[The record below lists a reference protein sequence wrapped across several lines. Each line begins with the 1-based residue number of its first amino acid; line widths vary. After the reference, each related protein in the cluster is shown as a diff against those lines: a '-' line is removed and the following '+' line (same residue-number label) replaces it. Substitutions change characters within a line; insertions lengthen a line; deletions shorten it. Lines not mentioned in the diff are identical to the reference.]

1 MRAYETL
8 CKSLTSGCAPTLE
21 RVFAEASLS
30 PPQRDA
36 MTIGRWLL
44 KNRSREDQRSRPPP
58 QGRLPWAKESKEM
71 DAALEVLVDAR
82 WISLQRDGGEPGRT
96 RKDFIVNPAIYEVR

>member
-1 MRAYETL
+1 
-8 CKSLTSGCAPTLE
+8 
-21 RVFAEASLS
+21 
-30 PPQRDA
+30 

-44 KNRSREDQRSRPPP
+44 KNRSEKINARDLRRKAGFPGP
-58 QGRLPWAKESKEM
+58 KESKEM